1 MVFNFEFSGQRCN
14 YAGQYYYVE
23 SERISANSL
32 EEAIKKAEKSMI
44 DHSDKSF
51 RYITPPDSLLL

>member
-14 YAGQYYYVE
+14 GADQYYHYVE

-32 EEAIKKAEKSMI
+32 EEAIKKAENQ
-44 DHSDKSF
+44 
-51 RYITPPDSLLL
+51 